1 MSMTRSHRAVA
12 RPRKRSLFGLLL
24 RLSLVFVTVGTC
36 ALAAAVL
43 FWQWD
48 QAQRGAAFLLEGGSP
63 HLNPAERAYLASY
76 LALNRERLAEPA
88 GTGRDSVTF
97 TVNPGENA
105 NQIAANLEAAGLL
118 RDRQLFLN
126 YVRFHGL
133 DGRLEAGA
141 FQIDPHQTVPE
152 LTTTLTH
159 ARAQEVELRFVEGR
173 RLEEIAEYL
182 EQVEGTAIDPAGFL
196 AIAQRRV
203 PFDLSGYDFLQSL
216 PATATLEGFLFPD
229 TYRVPPDADAAY
241 LVHLMLS
248 TFGRR
253 ATPTMRQAYGVH
265 GLTIY
270 EAVTLAAIV
279 EREAAVPAERP
290 VMAGVF
296 LNRLALGMRL
306 EADPTVQYALGH
318 QPETGQ
324 WWKSPLTLND
334 LQYDSPYNTYRYAGL
349 PPGPIA
355 NPGLAALQAVAD
367 PANVEYLFFVTDCD
381 AAIPGAHVF
390 SRTYE
395 EHLAHVLR
403 CR

>member
-1 MSMTRSHRAVA
+1 MTRSHRADTQ
-12 RPRKRSLFGLLL
+12 PRRRSLFGLLL
-24 RLSLVFVTVGTC
+24 RLSLFFVTFAFC
-36 ALAAAVL
+36 ALAATVL

-48 QAQRGAAFLLEGGSP
+48 QAQRGVAFLLEGGDP
-63 HLNPAERAYLASY
+63 HLDPLERAYLGSY
-76 LALNRERLAEPA
+76 LALNRDRLAEPA
-88 GTGRDSVTF
+88 GNGREPVTF

-118 RDRQLFLN
+118 RDRQLFVN

-133 DGRLEAGA
+133 DGRLEAGT
-141 FQIDPHQTVPE
+141 FQIDPQLTLPE
-152 LTTTLTH
+152 VAATLTR
-159 ARAQEVELRFVEGR
+159 ALAQEVELRLVEGR
-173 RLEEIAEYL
+173 RLEEMAAYL
-182 EQVEGTAIDPAGFL
+182 ERVDGTAIEPAEFL
-196 AIAQRRV
+196 AIAQRRAS
-203 PFDLSGYDFLQSL
+203 FDLSTYDFLHSL
-216 PATATLEGFLFPD
+216 PANASLEGFLFPD

-253 ATPTMRQAYGVH
+253 VTPAMRQAYGVQ
-265 GLTIY
+265 GLTVY

-296 LNRLALGMRL
+296 LNRLALDMRL
-306 EADPTVQYALGH
+306 EADPTVQYALGY

-324 WWKSPLTLND
+324 WWKSPLTLDD
-334 LQYDSPYNTYRYAGL
+334 LQFDSPYNTYRYAGL

-367 PANVEYLFFVTDCD
+367 PADVEYLFFVTDCD
-381 AAIPGAHVF
+381 ATIPGAHVF